1 MNSKAIMQYIEK
13 SENQVE
19 SLEKEN
25 EQLRDMKWN
34 FELKVEELEFKIQDL
49 EQEKADIIQDRDDN
63 WRPISVA
70 EQIGMSER
78 DFVWF

>member
-1 MNSKAIMQYIEK
+1 MQYIEK
-13 SENQVE
+13 
-19 SLEKEN
+19 LEKKVDDLTREN
-25 EQLRDMKWN
+25 EQLRDAKWN

-78 DFVWF
+78 DFL